1 MEQKDVVII
10 GGGPAGLA
18 AAVELHK
25 QGIRNM
31 IILEREAMLGGILRQ
46 CIHDGFGLGRFGESL
61 SGPEYAQAFIDEV
74 NKREIPYETSATVL
88 SLTADRVVTA
98 STRSGLRQYQAKAVV
113 LAMGCKERSRGAL
126 GIPGERPAGV
136 FTAGTAQA
144 YMNLYNRM
152 PGKEVVILGSGDIG
166 MIMAR
171 RMTLEGAHVQAVF
184 ELMPY
189 PSGLPR
195 NIVQCLDDYN
205 IPLYLSHTVTEIHGR
220 DRLTGV
226 TISEVDA
233 NRRPIPGTEKE
244 YKCDT
249 LILSVGLIP
258 ENKLLEDAGIAIDP
272 HTNGAVVDENLQTNV
287 PGVFSAGNV
296 LHVHDLVDFV
306 SMESEALARHAAA
319 YVEGKGIDP
328 CTLDVKCGEG
338 VGHTIPQKVSGKN
351 DFSLSLRVRNHYRDC
366 RIVVRQNKLLEDA
379 GIAIDPHTNGAVVD
393 ENLQTNVPGVFSAG
407 NVLHVHDLVD
417 FVSMESEALAR
428 HAAAYV
434 EGKGIDPC
442 TLDVKCGEGVG
453 HTIPQKVS
461 GKNDFSLSLRV
472 RNHYRDCRIV
482 VRQNGVEVAA
492 KKMKKAIPAEMIQF
506 KVSAAKLQET
516 GALEVSVE

>member
-88 SLTADRVVTA
+88 SLTEDRVVTA

-152 PGKEVVILGSGDIG
+152 PGKEVIILGSGDIG

-306 SMESEALARHAAA
+306 SGESDLAGASAAA
-319 YVEGKGIDP
+319 YVLKGEAADAAA
-328 CTLDVKCGEG
+328 LDL
-338 VGHTIPQKVSGKN
+338 IPGNGLGYTVPQ
-351 DFSLSLRVRNHYRDC
+351 RVRPADVDRSVNISFR
-366 RIVVRQNKLLEDA
+366 VRQNYGPSQITVTCGGRQLARFKRQRMAPGEMEHIALPKVLLEKADGPLTVA
-379 GIAIDPHTNGAVVD
+379 VEEVIA
-393 ENLQTNVPGVFSAG
+393 E
-407 NVLHVHDLVD
+407 
-417 FVSMESEALAR
+417 
-428 HAAAYV
+428 
-434 EGKGIDPC
+434 
-442 TLDVKCGEGVG
+442 
-453 HTIPQKVS
+453 
-461 GKNDFSLSLRV
+461 
-472 RNHYRDCRIV
+472 
-482 VRQNGVEVAA
+482 
-492 KKMKKAIPAEMIQF
+492 
-506 KVSAAKLQET
+506 
-516 GALEVSVE
+516 

>member
-98 STRSGLRQYQAKAVV
+98 STRNGLRQYQAKAVV

-171 RMTLEGAHVQAVF
+171 RMTLEGAKVLAVV

-189 PSGLPR
+189 SNGLNR
-195 NIVQCLDDYN
+195 NIVQCLEDFD
-205 IPLYLSHTVTEIHGR
+205 IPLYLAHTITDIEGKEGR
-220 DRLTGV
+220 VSKVRV
-226 TISEVDA
+226 SKVDE
-233 NRRPIPGTEKE
+233 NRMPIPGTEME
-244 YKCDT
+244 FDCDT
-249 LILSVGLIP
+249 VLLSVGLIP
-258 ENKLLEDAGIAIDP
+258 ENELSKNAGLELDRRTSGPVVYENMETSAEGIFAC
-272 HTNGAVVDENLQTNV
+272 
-287 PGVFSAGNV
+287 GNV
-296 LHVHDLVDFV
+296 VHVHDLVDFV
-306 SMESEALARHAAA
+306 TAESQAAGRAAAA
-319 YVEGKGIDP
+319 YLAGGRAAGKADMEVTAAGRVTYTVPQKLRLANIEQGAKLFFRVNQVMP
-328 CTLDVKCGEG
+328 KAVVTVCSGGKTLATFRREHMAPGEMAT
-338 VGHTIPQKVSGKN
+338 VTIP
-351 DFSLSLRVRNHYRDC
+351 RV
-366 RIVVRQNKLLEDA
+366 LLEKA
-379 GIAIDPHTNGAVVD
+379 
-393 ENLQTNVPGVFSAG
+393 
-407 NVLHVHDLVD
+407 
-417 FVSMESEALAR
+417 
-428 HAAAYV
+428 
-434 EGKGIDPC
+434 EG
-442 TLDVKCGEGVG
+442 
-453 HTIPQKVS
+453 TIT
-461 GKNDFSLSLRV
+461 
-472 RNHYRDCRIV
+472 
-482 VRQNGVEVAA
+482 
-492 KKMKKAIPAEMIQF
+492 
-506 KVSAAKLQET
+506 VSAEPASEQ
-516 GALEVSVE
+516 